1 MVRVKR
7 VAKLIDEFSHGERGD
22 KNAIPKRDRLFEQG
36 DILDVFCFFRIVDG
50 CFDEENE
57 ICEPAARRA
66 LETFK
71 EVDSHY
77 TYTLGGTTEI
87 DDEENDALSNMQV
100 MDEDN
105 GQEGSEEGE
114 PCDGDPRFVA
124 IS

>member
-1 MVRVKR
+1 MTRVKR

-22 KNAIPKRDRLFEQG
+22 KKAIPKRDRLFEQG

-71 EVDSHY
+71 EVDSH
-77 TYTLGGTTEI
+77 
-87 DDEENDALSNMQV
+87 
-100 MDEDN
+100 
-105 GQEGSEEGE
+105 
-114 PCDGDPRFVA
+114 
-124 IS
+124 